1 MPTYQTAP
9 LYAPV
14 FPTLVHNP
22 LGVQPLRGNT
32 LAHADLPSA
41 GDAYYPSWK
50 READM
55 AVLARLENNKLKEQ
69 DMLRG
74 PFTQKG
80 NFTYTTGR
88 GPGGRAFEGQ
98 KLSGGVVSSLEG
110 QTTIQKLLRDRKFQL
125 DAIDQASFDTVSP
138 ERVKP
143 VETPADTFVVDQT
156 FGNLLSSLTEG
167 LITPTLLGYTSQIM
181 NFFLTKSDKI
191 PDHKFADYDGFLE
204 NLRTLLDG
212 AFYSAAENPD
222 LQKKQERI
230 LNKLEKDVS
239 GMSDFIRDFMN
250 YLGQP
255 TKTKAM
261 RLAAIRNKLL
271 SLISQ
276 SAQAGVEEARA
287 VQADFEE
294 ARRFPPGSAIDGRR
308 LRRAAPP
315 GGGVEAEPA
324 PPGGGVEAEPVPAA
338 APRRRRAP
346 LIAPDAVLAEMGI
359 GEGLFRRRY

>member
-22 LGVQPLRGNT
+22 YGVQPLRGNT

-55 AVLARLENNKLKEQ
+55 AVLARLENNKLKEEA
-69 DMLRG
+69 MLQG

-88 GPGGRAFEGQ
+88 GPGGHAFEGQ
-98 KLSGGVVSSLEG
+98 KLSGGGTIRTAEG
-110 QTTIQKLLRDRKFQL
+110 ETMIQKLLRDRKFQL

-156 FGNLLSSLTEG
+156 FGNLLSSLSEG

-181 NFFLTKSDKI
+181 NFFLTKADKI
-191 PDHKFADYDGFLE
+191 PDNKFADYDGFLE
-204 NLRTLLDG
+204 SLAELLNG
-212 AFYSAAENPD
+212 AFYSAAEQPLD
-222 LQKKQERI
+222 LGRKSKRI
-230 LNKLEKDVS
+230 LQKLEKDIG
-239 GMSDFIRDFMN
+239 GMQDFIRDFMN
-250 YLGQP
+250 YLGEP

-261 RLAAIRNKLL
+261 RLAGIRNKLL
-271 SLISQ
+271 SLINQ
-276 SAQAGVEEARA
+276 SAQAGVQKALE

-294 ARRFPPGSAIDGRR
+294 GRRFGPGEEGDGGDEGG
-308 LRRAAPP
+308 APP
-315 GGGVEAEPA
+315 GGAAGPEAVAPA
-324 PPGGGVEAEPVPAA
+324 PRA
-338 APRRRRAP
+338 RRGLAP
-346 LIAPDAVLAEMGI
+346 LAPEAQRLEAFGF
-359 GEGLFRRRY
+359 GPQQLGQGLFGRRY

>member
-143 VETPADTFVVDQT
+143 VETPADPFVVDQT

-181 NFFLTKSDKI
+181 NFFLTKADKI
-191 PDHKFADYDGFLE
+191 PDNKFADYDGFLE

-230 LNKLEKDVS
+230 LNKLEKD
-239 GMSDFIRDFMN
+239 FMN

-271 SLISQ
+271 SLINE
-276 SAQAGVEEARA
+276 SAQKGVQKARE

-308 LRRAAPP
+308 LRRA
-315 GGGVEAEPA
+315 A

>member
-14 FPTLVHNP
+14 FPTLLHNP

-32 LAHADLPSA
+32 LAHADLPPA
-41 GDAYYPSWK
+41 GDSYHSSWK
-50 READM
+50 KEADM
-55 AVLARLENNKLKEQ
+55 AVLARLQNNKLKEK
-69 DMLRG
+69 DMLKG
-74 PFTQKG
+74 PHSIKG
-80 NFTYTTGR
+80 NFSYTTTR
-88 GPGGRAFEGQ
+88 GPQGHAFESR
-98 KLSGGVVSSLEG
+98 LSGGVATTIQG
-110 QTTIQKLLRDRKFQL
+110 QTAIQKLLRDRKFQL
-125 DAIDQASFDTVSP
+125 DAIDQASFDTVTP

-143 VETPADTFVVDQT
+143 VETPTDTFVVDQT

-181 NFFLTKSDKI
+181 NFFLTKADKI
-191 PDHKFADYDGFLE
+191 PDNKFADYDGFLE
-204 NLRTLLDG
+204 NLAELLNG
-212 AFYSAAENPD
+212 AFYAASEAESPD

-230 LNKLEKDVS
+230 LKKLEKDIS
-239 GMSDFIRDFMN
+239 GMQDFIRDFMN

-271 SLISQ
+271 SLINQ
-276 SAQAGVEEARA
+276 SAQVGVQGARE

-294 ARRFPPGSAIDGRR
+294 GRRFGPGEA
-308 LRRAAPP
+308 
-315 GGGVEAEPA
+315 VEEEA

-338 APRRRRAP
+338 APRRRG
-346 LIAPDAVLAEMGI
+346 AVVPPAGRLEAFGF
-359 GEGLFRRRY
+359 GP

>member
-22 LGVQPLRGNT
+22 YGVQPLRGNT

-80 NFTYTTGR
+80 NFTYTTTR
-88 GPGGRAFEGQ
+88 GPQGQAFEGQ
-98 KLSGGVVSSLEG
+98 KLSGGVVSSLQG
-110 QTTIQKLLRDRKFQL
+110 QTAIQKLLRDRKFQL

-143 VETPADTFVVDQT
+143 AETPTDTFVVDQT
-156 FGNLLSSLTEG
+156 FANLLSSLSEG
-167 LITPTLLGYTSQIM
+167 LISPTLLGYTSQIM
-181 NFFLTKSDKI
+181 NFFLTKADKI
-191 PDHKFADYDGFLE
+191 PDHKFTEYDLFLE
-204 NLRTLLDG
+204 NLATLLDG
-212 AFYSAAENPD
+212 AFYSAAEAPLD
-222 LQKKQERI
+222 LGQKSKRI
-230 LNKLEKDVS
+230 LKKLEKDIG

-250 YLGQP
+250 YLGEP

-261 RLAAIRNKLL
+261 RLAGIRNKLL
-271 SLISQ
+271 SLINQ

-287 VQADFEE
+287 AQADFEE
-294 ARRFPPGSAIDGRR
+294 GRRFGPGEA
-308 LRRAAPP
+308 
-315 GGGVEAEPA
+315 VEEA

-338 APRRRRAP
+338 APRRRGAVVPPAGRLEAFGFGP
-346 LIAPDAVLAEMGI
+346 AVRPDDVLAEMGV
-359 GEGLFRRRY
+359 GMGLFRRRY